1 MEGFVGLEERFSNS
15 DLSLSGTHDTTSEE
29 DEVFIDN
36 TIVRESSDGSD
47 VLGIGISFG
56 GSVVLNV
63 SRSTLTDVIYLLVK
77 LGSVVVT
84 EVTSTSSGPLNSR
97 RMPSTNTSDLS
108 ETSMGLSRKSGD
120 TESANNTLGSM
131 TSGDSNSIN
140 HLVLLEDLRKGNF
153 RFEL

>member
-1 MEGFVGLEERFSNS
+1 M
-15 DLSLSGTHDTTSEE
+15 
-29 DEVFIDN
+29 
-36 TIVRESSDGSD
+36 
-47 VLGIGISFG
+47 
-56 GSVVLNV
+56 
-63 SRSTLTDVIYLLVK
+63 IYLLVK

-84 EVTSTSSGPLNSR
+84 EVTSTSCGPLNSR

-108 ETSMGLSRKSGD
+108 ETSVGLSRKSGD
-120 TESANNTLGSM
+120 TESANNTSGSM